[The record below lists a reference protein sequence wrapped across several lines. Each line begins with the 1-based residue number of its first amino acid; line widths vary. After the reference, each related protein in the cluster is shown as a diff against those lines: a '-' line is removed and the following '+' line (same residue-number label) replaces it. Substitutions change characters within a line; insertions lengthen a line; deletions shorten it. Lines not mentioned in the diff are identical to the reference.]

1 MRSVIRTRR
10 NEPDNVWT
18 LVQLRQLYMK
28 DEIFM
33 SRESKQYDV
42 DE

>member
-1 MRSVIRTRR
+1 MRSVIRTCH

-18 LVQLRQLYMK
+18 LVQLRLLYMK

-33 SRESKQYDV
+33 SRESNQYDV